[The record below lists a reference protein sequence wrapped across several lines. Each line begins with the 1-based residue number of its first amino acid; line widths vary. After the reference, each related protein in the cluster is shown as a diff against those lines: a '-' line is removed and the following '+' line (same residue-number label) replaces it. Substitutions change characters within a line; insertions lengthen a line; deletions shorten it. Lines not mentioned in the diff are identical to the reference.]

1 MNKIFT
7 FSLAALLGLSACA
20 LAAFPAKADAEEA
33 YTGPNFT
40 EDFESY
46 KVKTDNGYDSKQIA
60 AKWQNGWLDPPGP
73 DEVDSEG
80 ADDKFSIET
89 DPTDPANKVLHM
101 DTATKNSSFFYLT
114 IKDDQGQGIRV
125 KNFEVSFRFLCAEG
139 GEAYWFGIASRKAAD
154 TRYNGTNCVMMN
166 ARVWDQA
173 TFRPDAYRQLG
184 MSGLQLK
191 LKNQDRSADFTPMDI
206 ADIYADWHTYKLVV
220 QDNEF
225 DMFIDGSHF
234 GGATITQTSAN
245 KHGYLSLV
253 STVANVYIDDFQMV
267 NKDIAAPPD
276 EGEPDPEPTPDV
288 SPVLTGEKEFTVTA
302 GEKKALTVGLD
313 TKDQVIVKVDANKRG
328 VMSKYYS
335 YADKRFTLS
344 ADYMSG
350 LDAGEYEFLVG
361 TDGGEV
367 AFKVTVTEAAG
378 GGGCGS
384 SVLGGGTALV
394 GLGLTAVGVLSVHKK
409 KS

>member
-1 MNKIFT
+1 
-7 FSLAALLGLSACA
+7 
-20 LAAFPAKADAEEA
+20 
-33 YTGPNFT
+33 
-40 EDFESY
+40 
-46 KVKTDNGYDSKQIA
+46 
-60 AKWQNGWLDPPGP
+60 
-73 DEVDSEG
+73 
-80 ADDKFSIET
+80 
-89 DPTDPANKVLHM
+89 
-101 DTATKNSSFFYLT
+101 
-114 IKDDQGQGIRV
+114 
-125 KNFEVSFRFLCAEG
+125 
-139 GEAYWFGIASRKAAD
+139 
-154 TRYNGTNCVMMN
+154 
-166 ARVWDQA
+166 
-173 TFRPDAYRQLG
+173 
-184 MSGLQLK
+184 
-191 LKNQDRSADFTPMDI
+191 
-206 ADIYADWHTYKLVV
+206 
-220 QDNEF
+220 
-225 DMFIDGSHF
+225 
-234 GGATITQTSAN
+234 
-245 KHGYLSLV
+245 
-253 STVANVYIDDFQMV
+253 MV
-267 NKDIAAPPD
+267 NKDTAAPPD
-276 EGEPDPEPTPDV
+276 EEEPDPEPTPDV

-367 AFKVTVTEAAG
+367 TFKVTVTEAAG